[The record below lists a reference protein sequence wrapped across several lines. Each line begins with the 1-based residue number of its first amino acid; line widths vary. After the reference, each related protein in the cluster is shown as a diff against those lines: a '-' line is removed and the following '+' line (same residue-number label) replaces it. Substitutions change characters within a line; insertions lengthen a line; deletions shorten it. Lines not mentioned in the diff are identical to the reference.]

1 MYRLLREF
9 SDTEV
14 EIRSRGGESIWDIL
28 LTYSL
33 KCVSIGSGNIS
44 RSFCNGYI
52 FVYQKG
58 VHSIRIIMRDRGSL
72 FVHMVGFYYAFR
84 SLVRG

>member
-1 MYRLLREF
+1 MGYTLNL
-9 SDTEV
+9 
-14 EIRSRGGESIWDIL
+14 
-28 LTYSL
+28 SL

-58 VHSIRIIMRDRGSL
+58 VHYNEYHER
-72 FVHMVGFYYAFR
+72 
-84 SLVRG
+84 